1 MSILLEEDEFS
12 FPQLIMEIPSYL
24 QKIKLIEPNLSFPP
38 SIPPSNVE
46 QKEEEIHLFDV
57 SSSFN
62 TFEETNN
69 LDEVDVS
76 SPIYKQVQETNNN
89 DLKDDYPKN
98 TDFTSNNGQNSSM
111 NPLYES
117 WVLLLNDDKNS
128 GIMTGKVDKKKNII
142 FKVVSPKREWLFN
155 VKQINSAE
163 NTNKF
168 FLRRKKLPDG
178 RPFRDRLDNIRVKSK
193 RCFFNKAL
201 NENLNELLKHIGSK
215 KYFLKF
221 PQHLVSDVDRK
232 RNKELFELT
241 LKEFIEDE
249 ELNFDK
255 KNNDFGNYYH
265 NLDVIQDNEVKN
277 SLEFEKILNKTIYQ
291 LYKEYINSDAFKI
304 NEMNR
309 LKYIKKEE
317 KEPEVTSNEGISNT
331 PKEEKE
337 TVETLK
343 SYVVLPGD
351 YSVNIFTS
359 EDNQKLP
366 NGLNN
371 FSNNYILAISSLK
384 CKSFDKKG
392 TIDGEEMDSKVKA
405 IFGNYNYTKGNFTI
419 GSKTYTYNQ
428 ETDKY
433 YVLSNSGATNNFIK
447 YNYVETRE
455 EEEIVYIDEYVVYTN
470 ATSSVTLGNVKL
482 PSKIDGTNIQANYK
496 SLKYY
501 EYTFSKVNDDYVLT
515 SITIK

>member
-12 FPQLIMEIPSYL
+12 FPKFIMGIPSYL
-24 QKIKLIEPNLSFPP
+24 QKNNLIEPNLSFPQG
-38 SIPPSNVE
+38 IPPLNVE
-46 QKEEEIHLFDV
+46 QKEEEIHLFDF

-69 LDEVDVS
+69 FDEVDVS
-76 SPIYKQVQETNNN
+76 SPIYKQVQETNTN

-98 TDFTSNNGQNSSM
+98 TDFTSKNDQNSSM

-117 WVLLLNDDKNS
+117 WVLLLNDNKNS
-128 GIMTGKVDKKKNII
+128 GIMIDKVDKKKNII

-178 RPFRDRLDNIRVKSK
+178 RPSRDRLDNIRVKSK

-201 NENLNELLKHIGSK
+201 IENLNEELKLIGSK

-265 NLDVIQDNEVKN
+265 NLDVIQDNEVKS
-277 SLEFEKILNKTIYQ
+277 SLEFQKILNKTIRQ

-309 LKYIKKEE
+309 LKYIKKEDD
-317 KEPEVTSNEGISNT
+317 V
-331 PKEEKE
+331 
-337 TVETLK
+337 
-343 SYVVLPGD
+343 
-351 YSVNIFTS
+351 
-359 EDNQKLP
+359 
-366 NGLNN
+366 
-371 FSNNYILAISSLK
+371 YI
-384 CKSFDKKG
+384 
-392 TIDGEEMDSKVKA
+392 
-405 IFGNYNYTKGNFTI
+405 
-419 GSKTYTYNQ
+419 KTYKEVSENLL
-428 ETDKY
+428 EFFD
-433 YVLSNSGATNNFIK
+433 N
-447 YNYVETRE
+447 
-455 EEEIVYIDEYVVYTN
+455 
-470 ATSSVTLGNVKL
+470 
-482 PSKIDGTNIQANYK
+482 
-496 SLKYY
+496 
-501 EYTFSKVNDDYVLT
+501 
-515 SITIK
+515 

>member
-12 FPQLIMEIPSYL
+12 FPKFIMGIPSYL
-24 QKIKLIEPNLSFPP
+24 QKNNLIEPNLSFPP

-46 QKEEEIHLFDV
+46 QKEEEIHLFDI

-69 LDEVDVS
+69 FDEVDVS
-76 SPIYKQVQETNNN
+76 SPIYKQVQETNTN

-98 TDFTSNNGQNSSM
+98 TDFTSKNDQNSSM

-128 GIMTGKVDKKKNII
+128 GIMIDKVDKKKNII

-201 NENLNELLKHIGSK
+201 IENLNEELKLIGSK

-265 NLDVIQDNEVKN
+265 NLDVIQDNEVKS
-277 SLEFEKILNKTIYQ
+277 SLEFQKILNKTIRQ

-309 LKYIKKEE
+309 LKYIKKEDD
-317 KEPEVTSNEGISNT
+317 
-331 PKEEKE
+331 
-337 TVETLK
+337 
-343 SYVVLPGD
+343 D
-351 YSVNIFTS
+351 YI
-359 EDNQKLP
+359 
-366 NGLNN
+366 
-371 FSNNYILAISSLK
+371 
-384 CKSFDKKG
+384 
-392 TIDGEEMDSKVKA
+392 
-405 IFGNYNYTKGNFTI
+405 
-419 GSKTYTYNQ
+419 KTYKEVSENLM
-428 ETDKY
+428 E
-433 YVLSNSGATNNFIK
+433 FF
-447 YNYVETRE
+447 
-455 EEEIVYIDEYVVYTN
+455 
-470 ATSSVTLGNVKL
+470 
-482 PSKIDGTNIQANYK
+482 AN
-496 SLKYY
+496 
-501 EYTFSKVNDDYVLT
+501 
-515 SITIK
+515 

>member
-1 MSILLEEDEFS
+1 
-12 FPQLIMEIPSYL
+12 
-24 QKIKLIEPNLSFPP
+24 LSFPP

-76 SPIYKQVQETNNN
+76 SPIYKQVQETNTN

-98 TDFTSNNGQNSSM
+98 TDFTSNNDQNSSM

-117 WVLLLNDDKNS
+117 WVLLLNDNKNS
-128 GIMTGKVDKKKNII
+128 GIMIDKVDKKKNII

-201 NENLNELLKHIGSK
+201 IENLNEELKLIGSK

-241 LKEFIEDE
+241 LKEFIEDK
-249 ELNFDK
+249 ELNLDE

-277 SLEFEKILNKTIYQ
+277 SLEFQKILNKTIRQ

-309 LKYIKKEE
+309 LKYIKKEDD
-317 KEPEVTSNEGISNT
+317 
-331 PKEEKE
+331 
-337 TVETLK
+337 
-343 SYVVLPGD
+343 D
-351 YSVNIFTS
+351 YI
-359 EDNQKLP
+359 
-366 NGLNN
+366 
-371 FSNNYILAISSLK
+371 
-384 CKSFDKKG
+384 
-392 TIDGEEMDSKVKA
+392 
-405 IFGNYNYTKGNFTI
+405 
-419 GSKTYTYNQ
+419 KTYKEVSENLM
-428 ETDKY
+428 E
-433 YVLSNSGATNNFIK
+433 FF
-447 YNYVETRE
+447 
-455 EEEIVYIDEYVVYTN
+455 
-470 ATSSVTLGNVKL
+470 
-482 PSKIDGTNIQANYK
+482 AN
-496 SLKYY
+496 
-501 EYTFSKVNDDYVLT
+501 
-515 SITIK
+515 

>member
-12 FPQLIMEIPSYL
+12 FPKFIMGIPSYL
-24 QKIKLIEPNLSFPP
+24 QKNNLIEPNLSFSP

-46 QKEEEIHLFDV
+46 QKEEEIHFFDV

-62 TFEETNN
+62 TFEETNKF
-69 LDEVDVS
+69 DEEDVS
-76 SPIYKQVQETNNN
+76 SPIYKQVQETNTNY
-89 DLKDDYPKN
+89 LKDDYPKN
-98 TDFTSNNGQNSSM
+98 TDFTSQNDQNGSM

-117 WVLLLNDDKNS
+117 WVLLLNDNKNS
-128 GIMTGKVDKKKNII
+128 GIMIDKVDKKKNII
-142 FKVVSPKREWLFN
+142 FKVVSPKREGLFN

-201 NENLNELLKHIGSK
+201 IENLNEELKLIGSK

-277 SLEFEKILNKTIYQ
+277 SLEFQKILNKTIRQ

-309 LKYIKKEE
+309 LKYIKKEDD
-317 KEPEVTSNEGISNT
+317 
-331 PKEEKE
+331 
-337 TVETLK
+337 
-343 SYVVLPGD
+343 D
-351 YSVNIFTS
+351 YI
-359 EDNQKLP
+359 
-366 NGLNN
+366 
-371 FSNNYILAISSLK
+371 
-384 CKSFDKKG
+384 
-392 TIDGEEMDSKVKA
+392 
-405 IFGNYNYTKGNFTI
+405 
-419 GSKTYTYNQ
+419 KTY
-428 ETDKY
+428 K
-433 YVLSNSGATNNFIK
+433 
-447 YNYVETRE
+447 
-455 EEEIVYIDEYVVYTN
+455 
-470 ATSSVTLGNVKL
+470 KL
-482 PSKIDGTNIQANYK
+482 AKI
-496 SLKYY
+496 
-501 EYTFSKVNDDYVLT
+501 
-515 SITIK
+515 

>member
-12 FPQLIMEIPSYL
+12 FPEFIMGIPSYL
-24 QKIKLIEPNLSFPP
+24 QKNNLIEPNLSFPP

-46 QKEEEIHLFDV
+46 QKEEEIHLFDF

-62 TFEETNN
+62 TFEETFNF
-69 LDEVDVS
+69 DEVDVS
-76 SPIYKQVQETNNN
+76 SPIYKQVQETNTN

-98 TDFTSNNGQNSSM
+98 TDFTSKNDQNSSM

-128 GIMTGKVDKKKNII
+128 GIMTGKVDKKKNNI

-168 FLRRKKLPDG
+168 FLRRKKLPEG
-178 RPFRDRLDNIRVKSK
+178 RQFRDRLDNIRVKSK

-241 LKEFIEDE
+241 LKEFIENE

-277 SLEFEKILNKTIYQ
+277 SLEFQKILNKTIRQ

-309 LKYIKKEE
+309 LKYIKKEDD
-317 KEPEVTSNEGISNT
+317 
-331 PKEEKE
+331 
-337 TVETLK
+337 
-343 SYVVLPGD
+343 D
-351 YSVNIFTS
+351 YI
-359 EDNQKLP
+359 
-366 NGLNN
+366 
-371 FSNNYILAISSLK
+371 
-384 CKSFDKKG
+384 
-392 TIDGEEMDSKVKA
+392 
-405 IFGNYNYTKGNFTI
+405 
-419 GSKTYTYNQ
+419 KTYKEVSENLM
-428 ETDKY
+428 E
-433 YVLSNSGATNNFIK
+433 FF
-447 YNYVETRE
+447 
-455 EEEIVYIDEYVVYTN
+455 
-470 ATSSVTLGNVKL
+470 
-482 PSKIDGTNIQANYK
+482 AN
-496 SLKYY
+496 
-501 EYTFSKVNDDYVLT
+501 
-515 SITIK
+515 